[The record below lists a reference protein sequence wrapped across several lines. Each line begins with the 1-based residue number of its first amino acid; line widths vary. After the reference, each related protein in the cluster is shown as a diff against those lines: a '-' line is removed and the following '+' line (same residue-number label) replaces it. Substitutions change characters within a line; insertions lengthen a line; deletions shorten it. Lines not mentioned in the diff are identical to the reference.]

1 MRYLAEFGFRAGD
14 GTIAHLKVI
23 LLLLY
28 FAAPLAVLW
37 TPALRGRRTIRAL
50 LWIVAADVLIFG
62 IIEGTKQGFYLVHVL
77 PVLEGL
83 LALWIVAIWN
93 TRPSLKP
100 AAAAVAF
107 LFVGMNLLHTVGIW
121 RKDRLHTEYGEAIAF
136 LKQTTT
142 PVQLTV
148 GSCELAFGL
157 GFDANLVDDHRLGYF
172 SHKQPDV
179 IVVNDRYRELFE
191 RMKVYKP
198 EVYVYVED
206 LLRRHFTKRY
216 DRNNWQIYFRTS

>member
-1 MRYLAEFGFRAGD
+1 L
-14 GTIAHLKVI
+14 
-23 LLLLY
+23 
-28 FAAPLAVLW
+28 
-37 TPALRGRRTIRAL
+37 
-50 LWIVAADVLIFG
+50 
-62 IIEGTKQGFYLVHVL
+62 
-77 PVLEGL
+77 LEGL
-83 LALWIVAIWN
+83 LALWIVEIWD

-100 AAAAVAF
+100 AVAAIAI
-107 LFVGMNLLHTVGIW
+107 LFVGMNVLHTIGIW
-121 RKDRLHTEYGEAIAF
+121 RKDRLHAEYAEAIAF

-148 GSCELAFGL
+148 GSSELAFGL

-179 IVVNDRYRELFE
+179 IVVNERYRELFE

-198 EVYVYVED
+198 EVSVYVED